1 MSRSVKGE
9 ANSRKNINS
18 DNSRIKVISKMLK
31 ILVIINL
38 LVILFLKF
46 FAKGVTHTSTPT
58 VCFYI
63 SLVISIIA
71 IILISNKNLLKRKIL
86 YGFIVIIYIVL
97 MIVLPVYKVNGQ
109 ESVVDDS
116 KTNYTTFAGVDYII
130 TYEDVVNY
138 TDYYNL
144 YGLKLRRDVE

>member
-9 ANSRKNINS
+9 ENSRKNINS
-18 DNSRIKVISKMLK
+18 DNSRIKVISKILK

-58 VCFYI
+58 VWFYI

-86 YGFIVIIYIVL
+86 YGFIDIIYIVL

>member
-58 VCFYI
+58 VWFYI

>member
-1 MSRSVKGE
+1 
-9 ANSRKNINS
+9 
-18 DNSRIKVISKMLK
+18 
-31 ILVIINL
+31 
-38 LVILFLKF
+38 
-46 FAKGVTHTSTPT
+46 
-58 VCFYI
+58 
-63 SLVISIIA
+63 
-71 IILISNKNLLKRKIL
+71 
-86 YGFIVIIYIVL
+86 